1 MASVSLGAV
10 SFLPPSSLHSVP
22 PSQPKQNPH
31 HRILEVNR
39 GAHNSNITVSF
50 SNPSTVQG
58 MHILEDEDAG
68 EPKLEIIE
76 ESQEETSPK
85 ETDSETS
92 INKEFVPSSNLIQTN
107 SIPINEEPKLQM
119 NNRIC
124 SSLTGEKLCSKEE
137 AVESLLLL
145 GQGIVV
151 ADRDFDGQAG
161 VRFLI

>member
-22 PSQPKQNPH
+22 PSQTKQNPH

-39 GAHNSNITVSF
+39 GPNNSNITVSF
-50 SNPSTVQG
+50 SNPSAVQG
-58 MHILEDEDAG
+58 MHIVEDEDAG

-85 ETDSETS
+85 ETDSDTS

-124 SSLTGEKLCSKEE
+124 SSLAGDKLCSKEE

-161 VRFLI
+161 VRFLV

>member
-58 MHILEDEDAG
+58 MHILEDEDTG

-85 ETDSETS
+85 ETDSE
-92 INKEFVPSSNLIQTN
+92 KNL
-107 SIPINEEPKLQM
+107 
-119 NNRIC
+119 
-124 SSLTGEKLCSKEE
+124 
-137 AVESLLLL
+137 
-145 GQGIVV
+145 
-151 ADRDFDGQAG
+151 F
-161 VRFLI
+161 